1 MANFIQFVLVIIT
14 TVGLRVTKNNAEI
27 TEIKKFS
34 IKKIKTSKE
43 WKVSLSRKFKKLLNI
58 QIGTEQQQRHW
69 VEPHM
74 ILL

>member
-1 MANFIQFVLVIIT
+1 MANFIQSVLAIIT

-34 IKKIKTSKE
+34 IKEIKTSKE